1 MRGAFLHTCFAILP
15 PALSSSVVAAGK
27 TSGNM
32 YEIATHQKA
41 LDEHCK
47 MTKTLVGTPQEE
59 ARDGKGKPVKG
70 MAVAVPPL
78 KLIARLYSGAPTIIA
93 SRSLVFGLVLS
104 LATLLRDALP
114 SSMGGLRAPAA
125 IAASSAASAALLA
138 PSERAHVMAS
148 AGSPLPHIEAIGA
161 GGEAVSMALKGTT
174 VPILALREASVQAA
188 TLAAVQRGCAP
199 AMIAAG
205 LLGGA
210 VSGTSDSL
218 LTGLFGGRASSAGS
232 EAFAGMAIKG
242 ISVGVRAALLP
253 LLMGFVNS
261 VASGDGLGGGMG
273 RRSRRRTWPKSKKFS
288 KHSVMIVSVSVH
300 KFISSCMY
308 ACACLFVHPSIHLSM
323 HPPMP
328 ILFFLRS
335 SSVSQSLISTHLF
348 LLGQTSST
356 HARKRGE

>member
-1 MRGAFLHTCFAILP
+1 MIGKGKYRACTCDGDRCGAFLHTCFAILP

-47 MTKTLVGTPQEE
+47 MTKRLVGTPQEE

-70 MAVAVPPL
+70 KAVAVPPL

-273 RRSRRRTWPKSKKFS
+273 RRSRRRTWPRSKKFS
-288 KHSVMIVSVSVH
+288 KHSVMIVSVSIH
-300 KFISSCMY
+300 KLISSCMDAY
-308 ACACLFVHPSIHLSM
+308 ACLFIHPSIHLSM
-323 HPPMP
+323 HPSMP
-328 ILFFLRS
+328 
-335 SSVSQSLISTHLF
+335 THLF
-348 LLGQTSST
+348 LLGPTSST